1 MSNETSNYSERTED
15 KESVHLMSS
24 KLKFIFSQSS
34 LNFGE
39 KKLKIDKKNSWRHY
53 AIFSIG
59 QIVLKLFQKVCKIDE
74 KRINPSITY
83 EVRFTFF
90 TLVNLK

>member
-39 KKLKIDKKNSWRHY
+39 KKLKIDKKNS
-53 AIFSIG
+53 
-59 QIVLKLFQKVCKIDE
+59 
-74 KRINPSITY
+74 
-83 EVRFTFF
+83 
-90 TLVNLK
+90 